1 MSEDDND
8 PAFYWERMF
17 KNLIWENS
25 RLLEQLV
32 KLEDLKSARCRAK
45 EGSDE

>member
-32 KLEDLKSARCRAK
+32 KLEDLILGKWLV
-45 EGSDE
+45 GN